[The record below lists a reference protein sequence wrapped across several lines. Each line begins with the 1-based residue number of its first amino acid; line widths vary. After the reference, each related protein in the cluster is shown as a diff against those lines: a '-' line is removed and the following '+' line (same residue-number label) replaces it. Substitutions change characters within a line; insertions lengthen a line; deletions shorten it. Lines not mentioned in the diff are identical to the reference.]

1 MKVWLPLSSALWVM
15 TAGNKRWKAR
25 PLTMVYYR
33 NLLLVTLV
41 GVVLVICAACDGSIK
56 AKGKVYAR
64 KTPIGK
70 SEAFVDESFPDSS
83 QLTPVKDA
91 TVTLYHGRN
100 YSQESIDK
108 STGMHDST
116 KTDGNG
122 AFELHRLTA
131 PYSFHAALV
140 VEKEGYESITKIFL
154 HKSDPHEVV
163 VVLAPA
169 ESIPK

>member
-1 MKVWLPLSSALWVM
+1 
-15 TAGNKRWKAR
+15 
-25 PLTMVYYR
+25 
-33 NLLLVTLV
+33 
-41 GVVLVICAACDGSIK
+41 
-56 AKGKVYAR
+56 
-64 KTPIGK
+64 
-70 SEAFVDESFPDSS
+70 
-83 QLTPVKDA
+83 VKDA

-100 YSQESIDK
+100 YSQESIEK
-108 STGMHDST
+108 SSGMHDTT
-116 KTDGNG
+116 KTDANG